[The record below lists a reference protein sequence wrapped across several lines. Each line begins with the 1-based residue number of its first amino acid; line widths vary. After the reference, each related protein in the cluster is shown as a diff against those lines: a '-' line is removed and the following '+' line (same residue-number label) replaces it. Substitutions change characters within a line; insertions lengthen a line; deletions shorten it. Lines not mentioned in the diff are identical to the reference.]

1 MSRRAPSP
9 ALQPA
14 LQVEQLEDRMNPAG
28 SVIPAGEFNW
38 TQYSPTGELGQLL
51 WNGGTLVYRSRVA
64 GDWQTQAVATGGA
77 FTAGQYDTA
86 ASVEKASQTAQL
98 VFTSDG

>member
-14 LQVEQLEDRMNPAG
+14 LQVEQLEDRLNPAG
-28 SVIPAGEFNW
+28 SIIPAGEFNW

-51 WNGGTLVYRSRVA
+51 WNGGNLVYQSRIA
-64 GDWQTQAVATGGA
+64 GTWSATTIAATGT
-77 FTAGQYDTA
+77 FTAAQYSSSDA
-86 ASVEKASQTAQL
+86 VEKASQTAQL